1 MKILIVDDDPF
12 LPRLLDIQLRN
23 LRLKDRGFTG
33 VTSLDR
39 ARPAVALL
47 ANADHDIGLLFCDLV
62 MPEIDGIAFLRH
74 LADLGFRGGVV
85 LLSGAGAATL
95 KTAFAVGK
103 AYGLNMVA
111 YAEKPVP
118 PEVLI
123 HLLQA
128 YRGDAPPSAAMDA
141 DDIRKVLDLHQ
152 ARILYQPV
160 IDIASGRP
168 AGFEALARLPAA
180 GGRLALPGEFLPLL
194 QGGDG
199 MARLDWQV
207 LLRVAS
213 DLPTIRELVEEAFVS
228 VNVSA
233 SLAGAADFPD
243 RLSELLVAAG
253 VPAAA
258 LRIEIRQEDLAPD
271 PGSTL
276 PANLA
281 RLAMLGIGLAIDRFS
296 GSPHPAALNSTPFDE
311 VKTRAEARTGNAGET
326 GAVGGQEGFHAAATL
341 ARDQGLQ
348 CTAVAVES
356 LEQWQAC
363 TRQGCARAQGFF
375 IAPGLSIAELGHWL
389 ADWAQRPS
397 PVAAAGT

>member
-39 ARPAVALL
+39 VRPAIELL
-47 ANADHDIGLLFCDLV
+47 ANADHDVGLLFCDLV
-62 MPEIDGIAFLRH
+62 MPEIDGIEFLRH
-74 LADLGFRGGVV
+74 LSDIGFRGGVV

-118 PEVLI
+118 PDVLT

-128 YRGDAPPSAAMDA
+128 YRGDAAPSPMIDA
-141 DDIRKVLDLHQ
+141 DDIRRVLAMHQ
-152 ARILYQPV
+152 ARILYQPI
-160 IDIASGRP
+160 IDVASDRP
-168 AGFEALARLPAA
+168 AGFEALARLPVP
-180 GGRLALPGEFLPLL
+180 GGRLALPNEFLPAMRA
-194 QGGDG
+194 DG
-199 MARLDWQV
+199 LAQLDWQV
-207 LLRVAS
+207 LLHVAS
-213 DLPTIRELVEEAFVS
+213 DLPAIRGLVGEAFVS

-233 SLAGAADFPD
+233 ALAGTTDFPE
-243 RLSELLVAAG
+243 RLSELLVTAG

-258 LRIEIRQEDLAPD
+258 LRIEIQEADLGPSPNA
-271 PGSTL
+271 TL
-276 PANLA
+276 LANLA
-281 RLAMLGIGLAIDRFS
+281 RLAMQGVGLAIDRFGS
-296 GSPHPAALNSTPFDE
+296 GGRDSAALGSTPFDE
-311 VKTRAEARTGNAGET
+311 VKIRIGAHTGTSDSVAE
-326 GAVGGQEGFHAAATL
+326 QEGFNAMATRATNQRL
-341 ARDQGLQ
+341 R

-356 LEQWQAC
+356 PEQWQAC
-363 TRQGCARAQGFF
+363 TQRGCSRAQGFL
-375 IAPGLSIAELGHWL
+375 ISPGLPIAELGHWL

-397 PVAAAGT
+397 PATAAGP